1 MATKKQTVDAP
12 TQADQQTRTEPG
24 EVWEVLAQQANG
36 HRTVHRVRA
45 SGRDDAER
53 AVRDAL
59 DAGARLLGSALA
71 GQGLGSG
78 D

>member
-1 MATKKQTVDAP
+1 MAAKKQTVDAP
-12 TQADQQTRTEPG
+12 VQSDQQTRTEPG
-24 EVWEVLAQQANG
+24 DVWEVLSQQANG

-45 SGRDDAER
+45 AGRDEAER
-53 AVRDAL
+53 TVNDAL
-59 DAGARLLGSALA
+59 DYGARLLGSALA